1 MWWYV
6 MWCILF
12 WCNVVWCIVLWCIV
26 TALYL
31 IRNSEDCFPT
41 SFDPNFLWSF
51 YYTSR
56 MTRWRKRRVFGWWP
70 RSRREEVLPKI
81 WLVESCNNVSSQLF
95 WMVLY
100 DICMTYIIYFISVLS
115 KYIHFMVASVI
126 GCMISCIMYIGCI
139 LVLARVM
146 GAQQRTAENCR
157 TKSLCRQ
164 RLGIVMIVV
173 FFSICMFDVSS
184 YASCLYSRNFRLC
197 AGMPCKALV
206 HIIQQ
211 MVLGIN
217 VKTTSS
223 EKSNHDQLATD
234 YMFFHRS

>member
-1 MWWYV
+1 
-6 MWCILF
+6 
-12 WCNVVWCIVLWCIV
+12 
-26 TALYL
+26 
-31 IRNSEDCFPT
+31 
-41 SFDPNFLWSF
+41 
-51 YYTSR
+51 
-56 MTRWRKRRVFGWWP
+56 
-70 RSRREEVLPKI
+70 VLPKI
-81 WLVESCNNVSSQLF
+81 LLVESCSNVSSQLF

-100 DICMTYIIYFISVLS
+100 EICMTYIRISVLS

-126 GCMISCIMYIGCI
+126 GCVISCIMYIGCI
-139 LVLARVM
+139 LVLATVM
-146 GAQQRTAENCR
+146 GPQERTAENCR

-164 RLGIVMIVV
+164 RLGIVMIAV

-211 MVLGIN
+211 MVLRIN

-234 YMFFHRS
+234 YMFFHRPTVTMIVNCLAQTSFRLIWSTIWVLGTLAEPLQTADRS